1 MRFLFIALAVLAG
14 CASTTASQKDRARA
28 QIQYDIAVAEMNK
41 GDFRAALR
49 DLLIAIEADATL
61 PQAHNALGLV
71 YHALGRRD
79 ESLHHYQEAVRLDP
93 AFSQA
98 HNNLGTLLTEVG
110 RYEEAIT
117 HFDKAVSDILYPT
130 PSLAEGN
137 MGWAFYKKGDVE
149 QGVKH
154 LRNAVATN
162 PKFCRGYEWL
172 MRIGLD
178 VDDAGQVIDNCRR
191 FDKYCRK
198 DQEIFDQ
205 IAPAYRQ
212 EIGYYCGLGYLKAGD
227 QEAARA
233 ELQACADPD
242 GGAFATRCAESLGSL
257 R

>member
-1 MRFLFIALAVLAG
+1 MRVFVFALAALTA
-14 CASTTASQKDRARA
+14 CATTTTQKDRARA

-41 GDFRAALR
+41 GDMRGALR
-49 DLLIAIEADATL
+49 DLLVAIEADPTL

-71 YHALGRRD
+71 YHALGRPD
-79 ESLHHYQEAVRLDP
+79 DALDHYQEAVRLDP
-93 AFSQA
+93 GFSQA
-98 HNNLGTLLTEVG
+98 HNNLGSLLTDLG
-110 RYEEAIT
+110 RYEEAIV

-137 MGWAFYKKGDVE
+137 MGWAFYKKGDTE

-178 VDDAGQVIDNCRR
+178 TDDTEQVVGSCRR
-191 FDKYCRK
+191 FDKYCRQ
-198 DQEIFDQ
+198 DQEILGLM
-205 IAPAYRQ
+205 APAYRQ

-227 QEAARA
+227 REAARA

-242 GGAFATRCAESLGSL
+242 GGTFATRCAQSLSSL
-257 R
+257 Q